1 MEKAAEARFW
11 DRYIQLAR
19 QEEVPEKALRWY
31 VRRVEQY
38 IQAHTDK
45 PLRKKVTDLLC
56 VQQRLARSAGDR
68 PAGAT
73 VRTP

>member
-31 VRRVEQY
+31 VRRVEQNGNAWGQ
-38 IQAHTDK
+38 ITVFANIA
-45 PLRKKVTDLLC
+45 LRN
-56 VQQRLARSAGDR
+56 
-68 PAGAT
+68 P
-73 VRTP
+73 